1 MQFFLLTGILY
12 GTILLLMHY
21 SFDLFTMKSIGG
33 QVLFFTILFGIGFPF
48 VLEKMGSKMI
58 MKVKNPEMDENENIL
73 FEEGASLFRGALIAV
88 GGKLFLTDKRL
99 VFNSHKYNFQNG
111 ETSVLLSD
119 ITEISKRKTMGIVD
133 NGLRVRTKNNLKYDL
148 VVNNRDEWF
157 EQLEK
162 KN

>member
-1 MQFFLLTGILY
+1 MQFVLLTSILY
-12 GTILLLMHY
+12 GISLLVLHY
-21 SFDLFTMKSIGG
+21 SFDIFTLKSVGF
-33 QVLFFTILFGIGFPF
+33 QVLTFTILFGIGFPF
-48 VLEKMGSKMI
+48 IMERMASKMI
-58 MKVKNPEMDENENIL
+58 TKVNDPEMDENENIL
-73 FEEGASLFRGALIAV
+73 FEEGVSLFRGALAV

-111 ETSVLLSD
+111 ETSILLRD

-133 NGLRVRTKNNLKYDL
+133 NGLRVRTKNDSKYDL
-148 VVNNRDEWF
+148 VVNNRDKWF